1 MPDGTELMGYLV
13 VLDKAY
19 RTLDTTYMK
28 SVWWILKQI
37 WDKELLFQGFK
48 VVPYGP
54 GDQTPLSS
62 HELALGY
69 QDDVEDPS
77 VYVKFEL
84 EDEPKTYFLA
94 WTTTPWTLP
103 GNVALAVGLDIPYVR
118 VRQGDERYLLAKA
131 RLSVLQGEYEIEADV
146 DAKTLLGRRGKP
158 RYSYLVPP
166 KTALFVADT
175 SIVSG

>member
-1 MPDGTELMGYLV
+1 MTEQMGFWV
-13 VLDKAY
+13 DLDKAY
-19 RTLDTTYMK
+19 RTLDTSYME

-37 WDKELLFQGFK
+37 WDKELLYQGFK
-48 VVPYGP
+48 VVPYCQH
-54 GDQTPLSS
+54 DATPPSS

-118 VRQGDERYLLAKA
+118 VRQGDERYLLANA
-131 RLSVLQGEYEIEADV
+131 RLSVLQRAYGIEAGV
-146 DAKTLLGRRGKP
+146 DAKTL
-158 RYSYLVPP
+158 
-166 KTALFVADT
+166 
-175 SIVSG
+175 